1 MVKGLET
8 FRGFFSDYRDCY
20 VIIGGSACDLYF
32 AEQDLPFRVTHDI
45 DMILCVEALTPAF
58 FSRFWEFIR
67 AGGYANRQKSDG
79 HPQFYRFSK
88 PTVAN
93 FPAMLELF
101 SRKAEFLPDD
111 GVAHLTPV
119 PAGEEASSLSAILLD
134 GDCYDFVMA
143 NRREVEGMT
152 ILDPIALIVLKAIA
166 WLDLSTKRDAGD
178 ETISSRDIGKHK
190 NDIARL
196 TATIG
201 VRDYALPDAI
211 KERMRGF
218 IAQYASAD
226 IDTSSLGVAIDADE
240 IKQRLALCFGFDK
253 LIWKE

>member
-1 MVKGLET
+1 MVKGLAT
-8 FRGFFSDYRDCY
+8 FRDFFADYRDCY

-45 DMILCVEALTPAF
+45 DMVLCVESLTPAF
-58 FSRFWEFIR
+58 FNRFWEFIHI
-67 AGGYANRQKSDG
+67 GGYVNRQKSDG
-79 HPQFYRFSK
+79 RPQFYRFSK
-88 PTVAN
+88 PTATD

-101 SRKAEFLPDD
+101 SRNADFLPDD
-111 GVAHLTPV
+111 GAARLTPV

-134 GDCYDFVMA
+134 RNCYDFVMA
-143 NRREVEGMT
+143 SRREAEGVT
-152 ILDPIALIVLKAIA
+152 ILDPLALIVLKAIA
-166 WLDLSTKRDAGD
+166 WLDLSAKREVGD
-178 ETISSRDIGKHK
+178 KAVSSHDIGKHK

-218 IAQYASAD
+218 LAKYDTAE
-226 IDTSSLGVAIDADE
+226 IDTSALGVAIDADE
-240 IKQRLALCFGFDK
+240 IRQRLALCFG
-253 LIWKE
+253 IVS

>member
-8 FRGFFSDYRDCY
+8 FRDFFADYRDCY

-45 DMILCVEALTPAF
+45 DMILCVESLTPAF
-58 FSRFWEFIR
+58 FNRFWEFIR
-67 AGGYANRQKSDG
+67 AGGYVNRQRSDG
-79 HPQFYRFSK
+79 RPQFYRFSK
-88 PTVAN
+88 PTVAG

-101 SRKAEFLPDD
+101 SRKADYLPDD
-111 GVAHLTPV
+111 GTAHLTPV

-134 GDCYDFVMA
+134 RACYEFVMA
-143 NRREVEGMT
+143 NRREAEGVT
-152 ILDPIALIVLKAIA
+152 VLAPIALIVLKAIA
-166 WLDLSTKRDAGD
+166 WLDLSAKRAAGD
-178 ETISSRDIGKHK
+178 KAVSSHDIGKHK

-218 IAQYASAD
+218 LAQYATTD
-226 IDTSSLGVAIDADE
+226 IDVSALGVAIDADE
-240 IKQRLALCFGFDK
+240 IRQRLTLCFGLDRTGGK
-253 LIWKE
+253 T